1 MAKEDLSM
9 DSADGA
15 DGAEEEKK
23 SGKKWLI
30 IGVIAAVLLLGGGAA
45 AFFLL
50 GSDESESAEDGASS
64 EEVVEKVEKQPA
76 LYFQI
81 KPEFKIIF
89 SNPKPHRMMK
99 VGIAV
104 MTRDEEVLE
113 SIEANAPRIRNDILL
128 MLSNQDASKLKTLA
142 GKDTLAAELLKV
154 VQVVI
159 TDEIGAKKMVEK
171 IYFND
176 FIMQ

>member
-9 DSADGA
+9 DSAG
-15 DGAEEEKK
+15 GAEEEKK

-30 IGVIAAVLLLGGGAA
+30 IGIVAAVLLIGGGAA

-50 GSDESESAEDGASS
+50 GSDEPESTEDGASS
-64 EEVVEKVEKQPA
+64 EEVVEAVEKQAA

-128 MLSNQDASKLKTLA
+128 MLSNQDASVLKTPT
-142 GKDTLAAELLKV
+142 GKDGLASELLKV
-154 VQVVI
+154 VQAVI
-159 TDEIGAKKMVEK
+159 TDELGDKKVVEK